1 MNESG
6 LLSIVV
12 PLFDEEANVA
22 PLVERIRGSLAA
34 SDIAGWELLLVD
46 DGSRD
51 GTARACAEQARGD
64 PRVTLVPLAR
74 NYGQTTALQAGFDA
88 ARGDVVITMDGD
100 LQNDP
105 GDIPLLLDAIEA
117 GNDLVV
123 GYRVR
128 RQDAFLMR
136 KLPSWA
142 ANRII
147 RRLTRV
153 PVRDVGCAL
162 KAYRKSL
169 LDRIPLYSEMH
180 RFIPALAVAG
190 GGRVVEVPVRHH
202 PRSAGVSK
210 YGPGRVWR
218 VLADLVTVKMIQSY
232 SDRPMALFGP
242 VAALSFGLSGLVAV
256 VAVVAAARGSSWVAN
271 AVVLPG
277 TAVLAFGLAVFLMMV
292 GLIAEEF
299 LRARATEAPRP
310 LPVVRELGS

>member
-1 MNESG
+1 MNDRP

-12 PLFDEEANVA
+12 PLFDEEANVE
-22 PLVERIRGSLAA
+22 PLVGRIRASLAT
-34 SDIAGWELLLVD
+34 SGIAGWELLLVD

-51 GTARACAEQARGD
+51 GTASVCAEQARDD
-64 PRVTLVPLAR
+64 PRVSVVPLAR

-88 ARGDVVITMDGD
+88 ARGDIVITMDGD

-105 GDIPLLLDAIEA
+105 ADIPRLLDAIEA

-147 RRLTRV
+147 RRMPRV
-153 PVRDVGCAL
+153 PVRNVGCAL

-202 PRSAGVSK
+202 ARVAGVSK

-218 VLADLVTVKMIQSY
+218 VLADLLTVKMIQSF

-242 VAALSFGLSGLVAV
+242 LAALSFALSAVAV
-256 VAVVAAARGSSWVAN
+256 GVSVVAAARGSSWVAH

-277 TAVLAFGLAVFLMMV
+277 TAVLAFGLAVFLLMV

-299 LRARATEAPRP
+299 LRARASAAPRP
-310 LPVVRELGS
+310 LPVVRELGA